1 MPYDAAHSEERLYF
15 MTIGRICRRPP
26 VICSPGTTL
35 REATRI
41 MQERNITCV
50 VVQNA
55 DGSHGIFTVRDLRR
69 VTASCDANPAELTLA
84 SCMTPQLITLR
95 EDAYLFDAI
104 SLMSRRNFHRVGVVD
119 HAGHLVGVLTDTDLL
134 TFQTRTPLYLLN
146 EIERAA
152 SIEQLQRLN
161 ARLFEMINLAYK
173 AGVDV
178 RGVVQL
184 LAHFNDAFTQR
195 LIELLDQQEGVR
207 LPPGAAYLSL
217 GSEGRREQ
225 TFRTDQDSAIV
236 YADDFPDALRPQLE
250 QFAERLIAGL
260 EQLGVPRCPGNTMA
274 SNPQWQ
280 HSLSEWKQILD
291 TWIGTPLPDNMVN
304 FGMFQDMRVLHGD
317 RSFEDAL
324 RKHIYET
331 AHQKS
336 LFFPYMARNIVG
348 FKPPVGMFGR
358 LLVEK
363 SGPCRGRI
371 DLKKGALF
379 AMVRGIGLLALEAEV
394 MGGSSWDKLD
404 RMRELNLVSSRS
416 LDLIEDSFSFLVG
429 LRLGRQLA
437 ALAGGQ
443 KPDNCVDPERLPERQ
458 RSQLRSAF
466 KGVDALLQILRS
478 QYKLDMIAR

>member
-26 VICSPGTTL
+26 VVCSPETTL

-41 MQERNITCV
+41 MQQRNITCV
-50 VVQNA
+50 VIQNA

-69 VTASCDANPAELTLA
+69 VTASCDANPADLTLG
-84 SCMTPQLITLR
+84 SCMTPHLITLR

-119 HAGHLVGVLTDTDLL
+119 HADQLVGVLTDTDLL

-173 AGVDV
+173 AGVDI

-236 YADDFPDALRPQLE
+236 YADDFPPELMPQLE
-250 QFAERLIAGL
+250 RFAQRLIEGL

-274 SNPQWQ
+274 SNPQWR
-280 HSLSEWKQILD
+280 HSLSQWKQILD
-291 TWIGTPLPDNMVN
+291 GWISTPLPDNMVN
-304 FGMFQDMRVLHGD
+304 FGMFQDMRVLHGEL
-317 RSFEDAL
+317 RFEQEL
-324 RKHIYET
+324 RRHIHESAHRT
-331 AHQKS
+331 A
-336 LFFPYMARNIVG
+336 LFFPYMARNIVR

-363 SGPCRGRI
+363 NGPCRGKL

-379 AMVRGIGLLALEAEV
+379 AMVRGIGLLALEADL
-394 MGGSSWDKLD
+394 MGGTSWDKLE
-404 RMRELNLVSSRS
+404 RLRELNLVSSRN

-429 LRLGRQLA
+429 LRLGRQLE
-437 ALAGGQ
+437 ALTSGQ
-443 KPDNCVDPERLPERQ
+443 NPDNCIDPERLPERQ
-458 RSQLRSAF
+458 RTQLRSAF
-466 KGVDALLQILRS
+466 KGVDALLQIMRS
-478 QYKLDMIAR
+478 HYKLDMIAR

>member
-26 VICSPGTTL
+26 VVCSPATTL

-69 VTASCDANPAELTLA
+69 VTAECEGNPADLTLRR
-84 SCMTPQLITLR
+84 CMTPQLITLR

-104 SLMSRRNFHRVGVVD
+104 SLMSRNNFHRVGVVD
-119 HAGHLVGVLTDTDLL
+119 AGGELVGMLTDTDLL

-146 EIERAA
+146 EIERAV

-173 AGVDV
+173 AGVDI

-195 LIELLDQQEGVR
+195 LIELLDQEEGVR

-236 YADDFPDALRPQLE
+236 YADDFPPELMPQLE
-250 QFAERLIAGL
+250 RFAQRLIEGL

-274 SNPQWQ
+274 SNPQWR
-280 HSLSEWKQILD
+280 HSLSRWRQILD
-291 TWIGTPLPDNMVN
+291 GWISTPLPDNMVN
-304 FGMFQDMRVLHGD
+304 FGMFQDMRVLHGELH
-317 RSFEDAL
+317 FEQEL
-324 RKHIYET
+324 RRHIHASAHRT
-331 AHQKS
+331 A
-336 LFFPYMARNIVG
+336 LFFPYMARNIVR

-363 SGPCRGRI
+363 SGPCRGKL
-371 DLKKGALF
+371 DLKKGGMFAL
-379 AMVRGIGLLALEAEV
+379 VRGIGLLALEADL
-394 MGGSSWDKLD
+394 MGGTSWDKLD
-404 RMRELNLVSSRS
+404 RLREMNLVSSRN

-429 LRLGRQLA
+429 LRLGRQLE
-437 ALAGGQ
+437 ALKSGQ
-443 KPDNCVDPERLPERQ
+443 KPDNCIDPERLPERQ
-458 RSQLRSAF
+458 RTQLRNSF
-466 KGVDALLQILRS
+466 RGVDALLQILRS
-478 QYKLDMIAR
+478 HYKLDMIAR